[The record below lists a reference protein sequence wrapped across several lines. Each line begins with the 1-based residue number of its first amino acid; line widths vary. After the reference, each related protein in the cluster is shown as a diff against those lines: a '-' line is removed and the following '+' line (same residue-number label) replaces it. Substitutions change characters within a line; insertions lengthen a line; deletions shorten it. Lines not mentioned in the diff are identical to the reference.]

1 MRRILISISI
11 TGLFLSNLNA
21 QNLPHSDTLFAKE
34 AYAKDVTVIGQHSRA
49 DMHQLPEIV
58 GTSIMAGKKNSLI
71 VMDNINGNV
80 VTNTMR
86 QVMAKVPGVHVWES
100 DGSGIQIGVA
110 ARGLSPNRS
119 WEFNTRQNG
128 YDIAADPFGYPEAYY
143 TPQLQAVQRIQV
155 VRGAGSLQY
164 GPQFGGMI
172 NFVMRD
178 GSDINQ
184 KFQFETQNTI
194 GSNGL
199 VNTYNAVGGETEKVH
214 YYAFYD
220 HRNADGWRKYS
231 RYKVGTGFAT
241 ATFKITKKFKIG
253 AEVTSWHANSQQP
266 GGLTDAQFAQN
277 DQQSLR
283 SRNWFDLKWNI
294 GAIKASYDFSEN
306 NRLHATVFGF
316 AGDRSSI
323 GFMQP
328 PTVKDTINA
337 STLAYNNR
345 TVLVDEYRNMG
356 AELRY
361 LGDYKL
367 LGSKSTISAGIRYYK
382 GRTERFNNG
391 LGDTG
396 SDFNTDIK
404 GEYPQQL
411 VFNTTN
417 WAVFAENIFR
427 LGQKFIIIPGIR
439 VEHIDNAVSGQ
450 INVVNNNPVKATD
463 QSKTRQFLIAGVGAE
478 YHIGKTELYANWSQA
493 YRPVL
498 FSDLTANATTDVI
511 DPNMEDAK
519 GYNLDLGYRGK
530 VKDYLFFD
538 VGVFYLQYN
547 NRVGLLV
554 QQNTDGSFYNYR
566 TNVSNSNSK
575 GVEGLI
581 EFNPVKAFSNNL
593 KYGSFS
599 VFASVGYTDARYDD
613 YAITSRRGNE
623 LVTTNYTNKKV
634 ENAPEWIVRYGLN
647 YFYKGLTAT
656 VQWSYVDDAFSD
668 AVNTVTPTLNGL
680 NGLIPSYHI
689 GDISVNYK
697 FKERYNVRAGLNN
710 MSDASYFTRR
720 AGGYPG
726 PGLMPADGRNFYLSL
741 GLKL

>member
-1 MRRILISISI
+1 MRIIFNSLAAFIFL
-11 TGLFLSNLNA
+11 TGSVKA
-21 QNLPHSDTLFAKE
+21 QQGLDNDTLVSKE
-34 AYAKDVTVIGQHSRA
+34 SYAKDVTVIGQYSRA
-49 DMHQLPEIV
+49 DIHQLPEVV

-71 VMDNINGNV
+71 VMDNVNGNV

-86 QVMAKVPGVHVWES
+86 QVMAKVPGIHVWES
-100 DGSGIQIGVA
+100 EGSGIQIGVA

-178 GSDINQ
+178 GSDIRKN
-184 KFQFETQNTI
+184 FQFETQNTV
-194 GSNGL
+194 GSYGL
-199 VNTYNAVGGETEKVH
+199 INTYNAVGGETEKVH

-220 HRNADGWRKYS
+220 HRNADGWRENS
-231 RYKVGTGFAT
+231 RYKTGTGFAT
-241 ATFKITKKFKIG
+241 ATWKVNKRLRIG

-277 DQQSLR
+277 DKQSLR

-294 GAIKASYDFSEN
+294 GTLKASYDFAEN
-306 NRLHATVFGF
+306 KRLQATLFGF

-323 GFMQP
+323 GFMLP
-328 PTVKDTINA
+328 PNVKDTINA
-337 STLAYNNR
+337 ATLDYNNR
-345 TVLVDEYRNMG
+345 TVFVDEYRNMG

-361 LGDYKL
+361 LSDYNL
-367 LGSKSTISAGIRYYK
+367 FNTRSTFSGGLRYYK
-382 GRTERFNNG
+382 GRTNRYNNG
-391 LGDTG
+391 KGDTG
-396 SDFNTDIK
+396 SDFNTDII

-411 VFNTTN
+411 LFTTTN
-417 WAVFAENIFR
+417 WAAFAENIFR
-427 LGQKFIIIPGIR
+427 IGEHFKIIPGLR
-439 VEHIDNAVSGQ
+439 VEQIGNEVSGQ
-450 INVVNNNPVKATD
+450 INMVNNTPVKASE
-463 QSKTRQFLIAGVGAE
+463 QSRSRSFLLAGVGAE
-478 YHIGKTELYANWSQA
+478 YHIGKTEIYANWSQA

-498 FSDLTANATTDVI
+498 FSDLTANGTTDII
-511 DPNMEDAK
+511 DPNLEDAK
-519 GYNLDLGYRGK
+519 GYNFDLGYRGNI
-530 VKDYLFFD
+530 KDYLFFD
-538 VGVFYLQYN
+538 AGIFFLQYD
-547 NRVGLLV
+547 NRIGLIA
-554 QQNTDGSFYNYR
+554 QQNPDGSFYNYR
-566 TNVSNSNSK
+566 TNVGNSQSK
-575 GVEGLI
+575 GVEALM

-613 YAITSRRGNE
+613 FTLTTRVGNE
-623 LVTTNYTNKKV
+623 LRAVNYKDKKV
-634 ENAPEWIVRYGLN
+634 ENAPEWIIRYGVN

-656 VQWSYVDDAFSD
+656 VQWSYVDEAFSD
-668 AVNTVTPTLNGL
+668 ANNTVTPTANGL

-697 FKERYNVRAGLNN
+697 FLERYNVRAGLNN
-710 MSDASYFTRR
+710 ITDESYFTRR

-726 PGLMPADGRNFYLSL
+726 PGLMPADGRNFYVSL

>member
-1 MRRILISISI
+1 MRRIILGIAIGSLLI
-11 TGLFLSNLNA
+11 LKVNA
-21 QNLPHSDTLFAKE
+21 QEENKKDTLYASE
-34 AYAKDVTVIGQHSRA
+34 PYAKDVTVIGQQSRA
-49 DMHQLPEIV
+49 DIHQLPEVV

-178 GSDINQ
+178 GSDINK

-199 VNTYNAVGGETEKVH
+199 VNTYNALGGETGKVH

-220 HRNADGWRKYS
+220 HRNADGWRETS

-241 ATFKITKKFKIG
+241 ATVKVTKKLKIG
-253 AEVTSWHANSQQP
+253 AEVTSWQANSQQP
-266 GGLTDAQFAQN
+266 GGLTDAQFAEN
-277 DQQSLR
+277 DQQSVR

-294 GAIKASYDFSEN
+294 GSLQATYDFSEN
-306 NRLHATVFGF
+306 NRMEAKVFGF

-328 PTVKDTINA
+328 PTVKDSVNPQ
-337 STLAYNNR
+337 TLAYNHR
-345 TVLVDEYRNMG
+345 TLSVDEYRNMG

-361 LGDYKL
+361 LGDYNL
-367 LGSKSTISAGIRYYK
+367 LKGKSTLSAGVRYYK
-382 GRTERFNNG
+382 GQTNRFNNG
-391 LGDTG
+391 KGDTG
-396 SDFNTDIK
+396 SDFNTNVI

-411 VFNTTN
+411 EFNTTN
-417 WAVFAENIFR
+417 WAAFAENIFR
-427 LGQKFIIIPGIR
+427 IGQKFIIIPGIR
-439 VEHIDNAVSGQ
+439 LEYIGNDVSGQ
-450 INVVNNNPVKATD
+450 LNMVNNTPVKAAD
-463 QSKTRQFLIAGVGAE
+463 QSKSRQFFLAGIGAE

-511 DPNMEDAK
+511 DPGMEDAT

-530 VKDYLFFD
+530 VKDFLFFD
-538 VGVFYLQYN
+538 AGVFYMQYN
-547 NRVGLLV
+547 NRIGLLV
-554 QQNTDGSFYNYR
+554 QQNADGSFYNYR
-566 TNVSNSNSK
+566 TNVGNSYSK
-575 GVEGLI
+575 GVETLM
-581 EFNPVKAFSNNL
+581 EFNPVKAFSHNL
-593 KYGSFS
+593 KYGSVSLFVS
-599 VFASVGYTDARYDD
+599 AGYIDARYDD
-613 YAITSRRGNE
+613 YSLTTRQGSQ
-623 LVTTNYTNKKV
+623 LVTTNYQNKKV
-634 ENAPEWIVRYGLN
+634 ENAPEWIVRYGVN

-656 VQWSYVDDAFSD
+656 MQWSYVDDAFSD
-668 AVNTVTPTLNGL
+668 AVNTVSPTANGL
-680 NGLIPSYHI
+680 NGLMPSYQV
-689 GDISVNYK
+689 GDLSVNYK
-697 FKERYNVRAGLNN
+697 FMERYNVRAGLNN

-726 PGLMPADGRNFYLSL
+726 PGLMPADGRNFYISL

>member
-1 MRRILISISI
+1 MLRILLSFAFA
-11 TGLFLSNLNA
+11 GLFGSFLRA
-21 QNLPHSDTLFAKE
+21 QEIPKSDTLFAKE
-34 AYAKDVTVIGQHSRA
+34 TYAKDVTVVGQHSRA
-49 DMHQLPEIV
+49 DIHQLPEVV

-128 YDIAADPFGYPEAYY
+128 YDIAADPYGYPEAYY

-199 VNTYNAVGGETEKVH
+199 VNTFNAVGGETEKVH

-220 HRNADGWRKYS
+220 HRNADGWRENS

-241 ATFKITKKFKIG
+241 ATFKITKKLRIG
-253 AEVTSWHANSQQP
+253 AEVTNWHANSQQP
-266 GGLTDAQFAQN
+266 GGLTDAQFAQHA
-277 DQQSLR
+277 QQSLR

-294 GAIKASYDFSEN
+294 AALKASYDFSEN
-306 NRLHATVFGF
+306 NRMQATVFGF

-323 GFMQP
+323 GYMLP
-328 PTVKDTINA
+328 PTVRDTINPA
-337 STLAYNNR
+337 SLAYSNR
-345 TVLVDEYRNMG
+345 TVFVDEYRNMG

-367 LGSKSTISAGIRYYK
+367 LKGKSTLSAGVRYYK
-382 GRTERFNNG
+382 GQTNRFNNG
-391 LGDTG
+391 KGDTG
-396 SDFNTDIK
+396 SDFNTDVI

-417 WAVFAENIFR
+417 WAAFAENIFR
-427 LGQKFIIIPGIR
+427 IGQKLIVIPGIR

-450 INVVNNNPVKATD
+450 LNMVSNVPIKAAD
-463 QSKTRQFLIAGVGAE
+463 QSKSRQFLLAGIGAE
-478 YHIGKTELYANWSQA
+478 YHIGKTEFYANWSQA

-511 DPNMEDAK
+511 DPEMEDAT

-538 VGVFYLQYN
+538 AGVFYLQYN

-554 QQNTDGSFYNYR
+554 QQNPDGSFYNYR
-566 TNVSNSNSK
+566 TNVGNSISK
-575 GVEGLI
+575 GVEALM

-593 KYGSFS
+593 KYGSIS

-613 YAITSRRGNE
+613 YSITTRTGNQ
-623 LVTTNYTNKKV
+623 LATTNYTDKKV

-656 VQWSYVDDAFSD
+656 MQWSYVDEAYSD
-668 AVNTVTPTLNGL
+668 AINTVTPTANGL
-680 NGLIPSYHI
+680 NGLIPAYHI
-689 GDISVNYK
+689 GDVSINYK
-697 FKERYNVRAGLNN
+697 FLERYNVRAGLNN
-710 MSDASYFTRR
+710 ISDAAYFTRR

-726 PGLMPADGRNFYLSL
+726 PGLMPADGRNFYVSL

>member
-1 MRRILISISI
+1 MLRILLSFAFV
-11 TGLFLSNLNA
+11 GLFCSLLRA
-21 QNLPHSDTLFAKE
+21 QEIPKNDTLFAKE
-34 AYAKDVTVIGQHSRA
+34 AYAKDITVVGQHSRA
-49 DMHQLPEIV
+49 DIHQLPEVV

-143 TPQLQAVQRIQV
+143 TPQLQVVQRIQV

-199 VNTYNAVGGETEKVH
+199 VNTFNAVGGETEKVH

-220 HRNADGWRKYS
+220 HRNADGWRENS
-231 RYKVGTGFAT
+231 CYKVGTGFAT
-241 ATFKITKKFKIG
+241 ATFKVTKKLKIG
-253 AEVTSWHANSQQP
+253 AEVTNWHANSQQP
-266 GGLTDAQFAQN
+266 GGLTDAQFAQK

-294 GAIKASYDFSEN
+294 AALKASYDFSEN
-306 NRLHATVFGF
+306 NRLQATVFGF

-323 GFMQP
+323 GFMPP
-328 PTVKDTINA
+328 PTVRDTINPA
-337 STLAYNNR
+337 TLAYSNR
-345 TVLVDEYRNMG
+345 IVFVDEYRNMG
-356 AELRY
+356 SELRY

-367 LGSKSTISAGIRYYK
+367 LKGKSTLSAGVRYYK
-382 GRTERFNNG
+382 GQTNRFNNG
-391 LGDTG
+391 KGDTG
-396 SDFNTDIK
+396 SDFNTEVI

-411 VFNTTN
+411 EFNTTN
-417 WAVFAENIFR
+417 LAAFAENIFR
-427 LGQKFIIIPGIR
+427 IGQKFIIIPGIR
-439 VEHIDNAVSGQ
+439 LEHIENAVSGQ
-450 INVVNNNPVKATD
+450 LNRVNNIPVKAAD
-463 QSKTRQFLIAGVGAE
+463 QSKSRQFLLAGIGAE
-478 YHIGKTELYANWSQA
+478 YHIGKTEFYANWSQA

-511 DPNMEDAK
+511 DPEMEDAT
-519 GYNLDLGYRGK
+519 GYNLDMGYRGK

-538 VGVFYLQYN
+538 AGVFYLQYN

-554 QQNTDGSFYNYR
+554 QQNPDGSFYNYR
-566 TNVSNSNSK
+566 TNVGNSVSK
-575 GVEGLI
+575 GVEALM
-581 EFNPVKAFSNNL
+581 EFNPVKAFSQNL
-593 KYGSFS
+593 KFGSIS
-599 VFASVGYTDARYDD
+599 VFASIGYTDARYDD
-613 YAITSRRGNE
+613 YSISTRTGNQ

-656 VQWSYVDDAFSD
+656 VQWSYVDEAYSD
-668 AVNTVTPTLNGL
+668 AVNTVTPTANGL
-680 NGLIPSYHI
+680 NGLIPAYHI

-697 FKERYNVRAGLNN
+697 FLERYNVRAGLNN
-710 MSDASYFTRR
+710 ISDAAYFTRR

-726 PGLMPADGRNFYLSL
+726 PGLMPADGRNFYISL

>member
-1 MRRILISISI
+1 MLRILLSFAFA
-11 TGLFLSNLNA
+11 GLFCSLLRA
-21 QNLPHSDTLFAKE
+21 QEIPKNDTLFAKE
-34 AYAKDVTVIGQHSRA
+34 AYAKDITVVGQHSRA
-49 DMHQLPEIV
+49 DIHQLPEVV

-199 VNTYNAVGGETEKVH
+199 VNTFNAVGGETEKVH

-220 HRNADGWRKYS
+220 HRNADGWRENS
-231 RYKVGTGFAT
+231 CYKVGTGFTT
-241 ATFKITKKFKIG
+241 ATFKVTKKLKIG
-253 AEVTSWHANSQQP
+253 AEVTNWHANSQQP
-266 GGLTDAQFAQN
+266 GGLTDAQFAQK

-294 GAIKASYDFSEN
+294 AALKASYDFSEN
-306 NRLHATVFGF
+306 NRLQATVFGF

-323 GFMQP
+323 GFMPP
-328 PTVKDTINA
+328 PTVRDTINPA
-337 STLAYNNR
+337 TLAYSNR
-345 TVLVDEYRNMG
+345 TVFVDEYRNMG

-361 LGDYKL
+361 LGDYTL
-367 LGSKSTISAGIRYYK
+367 LGSKSTVSAGIRYYK
-382 GRTERFNNG
+382 GRTNRFNNG
-391 LGDTG
+391 KGDTG
-396 SDFNTDIK
+396 SDFNTEVI

-411 VFNTTN
+411 EFNTTN
-417 WAVFAENIFR
+417 WAAFAENIFR
-427 LGQKFIIIPGIR
+427 IGQKLIVIPGIR

-450 INVVNNNPVKATD
+450 LNMVGNLPIKAAD
-463 QSKTRQFLIAGVGAE
+463 QSKSRQFLLAGIGAE
-478 YHIGKTELYANWSQA
+478 YHIGKTEFYANWSQA

-498 FSDLTANATTDVI
+498 FSDLTTNATTDVI
-511 DPNMEDAK
+511 DPEMEDAT

-538 VGVFYLQYN
+538 AGVFYLQYN

-554 QQNTDGSFYNYR
+554 QQNPDGSFYNYR
-566 TNVSNSNSK
+566 TNVGNSVSK
-575 GVEGLI
+575 GVEALM
-581 EFNPVKAFSNNL
+581 EFNPVKAFSHNL
-593 KYGSFS
+593 KFGSIS
-599 VFASVGYTDARYDD
+599 VFASVGYTDARYHD
-613 YAITSRRGNE
+613 YSITTRTGNQ
-623 LVTTNYTNKKV
+623 LVTNHYTNKKV

-656 VQWSYVDDAFSD
+656 VQWSYVDEAYSD
-668 AVNTVTPTLNGL
+668 AVNTVTPTANGL
-680 NGLIPSYHI
+680 NGLIPAYHI

-697 FKERYNVRAGLNN
+697 FLERYNVRAGLNN
-710 MSDASYFTRR
+710 ISDAAYFTRR

-726 PGLMPADGRNFYLSL
+726 PGLMPADGRNFYISL

>member
-1 MRRILISISI
+1 MLRILLSFAFV
-11 TGLFLSNLNA
+11 GLFCSLLRA
-21 QNLPHSDTLFAKE
+21 QEIPKNDTLFAKE
-34 AYAKDVTVIGQHSRA
+34 AYAKDITVVGQHSRA
-49 DMHQLPEIV
+49 DIHQLPEVV

-199 VNTYNAVGGETEKVH
+199 VNTFNAVGGETEKVH

-220 HRNADGWRKYS
+220 HRNADGWRENS
-231 RYKVGTGFAT
+231 CYKVGTGFAT
-241 ATFKITKKFKIG
+241 ATFKVTKKLKIG
-253 AEVTSWHANSQQP
+253 AEVTNWHANSQQP
-266 GGLTDAQFAQN
+266 GGLTDAQFAQK

-294 GAIKASYDFSEN
+294 AALKASYDFSEN
-306 NRLHATVFGF
+306 NRLQATVFGF

-323 GFMQP
+323 GFMPP
-328 PTVKDTINA
+328 PTVRDTINPA
-337 STLAYNNR
+337 TLAYSNR
-345 TVLVDEYRNMG
+345 IVFVDEYRNMG
-356 AELRY
+356 SELRY

-367 LGSKSTISAGIRYYK
+367 LKGKSTLSAGVRYYK
-382 GRTERFNNG
+382 GQTNRFNNG
-391 LGDTG
+391 KGDTG
-396 SDFNTDIK
+396 SDFNTEVI

-411 VFNTTN
+411 EFNTTN
-417 WAVFAENIFR
+417 LAAFAENIFR
-427 LGQKFIIIPGIR
+427 IGQKFIIIPGIR
-439 VEHIDNAVSGQ
+439 LEHIENAVSGQ
-450 INVVNNNPVKATD
+450 LNRVNNIPVKAAD
-463 QSKTRQFLIAGVGAE
+463 QSKSRQFLLAGIGAE
-478 YHIGKTELYANWSQA
+478 YHIGKTEFYANWSQA

-511 DPNMEDAK
+511 DPEMEDAT
-519 GYNLDLGYRGK
+519 GNNLDMGYRGK

-538 VGVFYLQYN
+538 AGVFYLQYN

-554 QQNTDGSFYNYR
+554 QQNPDGSFYNYR
-566 TNVSNSNSK
+566 TNVGNSVSK
-575 GVEGLI
+575 GVEALM
-581 EFNPVKAFSNNL
+581 EFNPVKAFSQNL
-593 KYGSFS
+593 KFGSIS
-599 VFASVGYTDARYDD
+599 VFASIGYTDARYDD
-613 YAITSRRGNE
+613 YSISTRTGNQ

-656 VQWSYVDDAFSD
+656 VQWSYVDEAYSD
-668 AVNTVTPTLNGL
+668 AVNTVTPTANGL
-680 NGLIPSYHI
+680 NGLIPAYHI

-697 FKERYNVRAGLNN
+697 FLERYNVRAGLNN
-710 MSDASYFTRR
+710 ISDAAYFTRR

-726 PGLMPADGRNFYLSL
+726 PGLMPADGRNFYISL